1 MSGADLD
8 VETREAYLAAHEPL
22 GEDSAVAE
30 ERYRALVT
38 SDPGRAILDLYGATE
53 AAVGAVLS
61 AHTVE
66 TPAPDSDSRVP
77 RELPSDLL
85 DARPR
90 RDWIR
95 AQRASL
101 AALQILV
108 EEATMETSLDL
119 PRTAF
124 PASRRPESAVVLPLC
139 IGPTGNLYWIDIE
152 YAAATLPS
160 SLQPGPETEAAFRAA
175 GFDASSS
182 VAPVVVANT
191 ARLCPESSTGPLTQ
205 ERRDLTRLARM
216 SLNTLCPGTARDPT
230 RLLVS
235 GGSVDVD
242 GMQLG

>member
-8 VETREAYLAAHEPL
+8 AETREAYLAAHEPL
-22 GEDSAVAE
+22 GADSAVAE

-61 AHTVE
+61 AHAVE

-77 RELPSDLL
+77 RELPIELL
-85 DARPR
+85 ETRPR

-108 EEATMETSLDL
+108 EEATMETSLNL

-124 PASRRPESAVVLPLC
+124 PTSRQPGSAVVLPLC

-182 VAPVVVANT
+182 VSPVVLANT
-191 ARLCPESSTGPLTQ
+191 ARLHLEATHLPTPD
-205 ERRDLTRLARM
+205 RRDLTRLAKR
-216 SLNTLCPGTARDPT
+216 SLNTLCPGTARNPT
-230 RLLVS
+230 RLLIS

>member
-1 MSGADLD
+1 MSGADFEA
-8 VETREAYLAAHEPL
+8 ETREAYLAAHEPL

-30 ERYRALVT
+30 GRYRALVT
-38 SDPGRAILDLYGATE
+38 SDSGQAILDLYGATE

-61 AHTVE
+61 ANTVE
-66 TPAPDSDSRVP
+66 TLAPGGGSRVP
-77 RELPSDLL
+77 RELPTELL
-85 DARPR
+85 EARPQ

-119 PRTAF
+119 PRTALL
-124 PASRRPESAVVLPLC
+124 ASRRPGSAVVLPLS
-139 IGPTGNLYWIDIE
+139 IGPTGNLYWIDIK

-175 GFDASSS
+175 GFGASSS
-182 VAPVVVANT
+182 VSPVVVANT
-191 ARLCPESSTGPLTQ
+191 ARLCPGSSTQPLTQ

-216 SLNTLCPGTARDPT
+216 SLDTLCPGTARNPT
-230 RLLVS
+230 RLLVP